1 MRRISAKV
9 FSIFMSALL
18 AFNIAP
24 SVSFAESGSSL
35 PFKPDFSSEI
45 GKAPSEMDYIVEDGS
60 ITVESYYGRNVIYV
74 KNNSDGKP
82 AQLSKQFD
90 PVSDTGIA
98 VQFSYMQ
105 RYAKQDDATVFALT
119 SGSKEIINL
128 KTKNG
133 DIVSVG
139 KDGTTGV
146 IVEKYSANKWYDFSF
161 DIDLKEKTFAVS
173 VNSGKT
179 FKNLSFYTDS
189 ASADGIK
196 FMTRYS
202 PGFAI
207 ADIAVATDEKSDV
220 MEISGSDT
228 MNVRKSS
235 DSVYEYEAVL
245 YDNFG
250 NKVKN
255 AEYSWSTY
263 PQTIN
268 GIGKSTDGGK
278 ITFTV
283 GSTSDYRGVVT
294 LSVTAN
300 GITAVKYIT
309 VVNQQIAEMSFEG
322 AYKIAY
328 GVEDGN
334 SFALDINMYSKDSEL
349 LDDEAVEWKITCNT
363 DGVTFTKEP
372 SRLIITVSKELP
384 NMDVINI
391 KAVLKSNKSIIAE
404 RNIYTYPS
412 NLYNIDKS
420 RFDTM
425 LESVDYLTNTLA
437 KNPCND
443 APLFSS
449 YINLKAGRPY
459 LVPSWFDGY
468 KYVTNLAN
476 DSVMYKVFDALTAV
490 TGDEKYTEMTDAT
503 YNWYLK
509 NEIDEKS
516 HLGFW
521 GGHCMVYLDTLKEQK
536 ARRGPN
542 DPNATYQYH
551 ELKDH
556 AFYWNPFFRLNQK
569 KATEM
574 VRGVWNAHVMDWS
587 NLMFN
592 RHGVYG
598 QTHSDN
604 GNWAKAY
611 EFNPP
616 TEFVRLTE
624 GVGFRSS
631 ANDFASAAAELYAE
645 TGDENAKRWAYNI
658 LASFYSLR
666 NPETH
671 IAVTQFTTAHRAK
684 GAQDPDVIY
693 PGWWKEERNDGP
705 ATLTTM
711 GDRFFNQ
718 FADDLVAQGFYTEE
732 DKKTDKMTEGNMA
745 SFQANSIL
753 KDFYVAERLGDDT
766 EEGKMLKKYATQ
778 HTAGYLRYFWIE
790 NTNTFKYG
798 MIDGTDLYDF
808 YPNRN
813 GYYGTGYY
821 GAHRRYNNGTMK
833 STDVNRFYLACK
845 CYRYAVTDPEL
856 ADDAKILKKFID
868 YYANSVYRIGSIGNE
883 TIGDDGT
890 KLEKS
895 ATYSHPL
902 LILCLIDLY
911 KASGNKEFLSLA
923 RNIAT
928 NFYNEYYI
936 NGVYFSP
943 SLYIANKPTV
953 EPGGNYIYLFGGT
966 NALGY
971 HALIALE
978 ATLCG
983 IEDKIPQYEIFEGYY
998 EEYFRDEYDN
1008 ALSSTD
1014 RDWISSCYLPDVN
1027 IEKVYCEDEIHL
1039 KVGEERALEF
1049 GFYPE
1054 DYTEDEN
1061 IACVNKYKNT
1071 VHYNEKNSSVIGKSK
1086 GEAELIFYAGSNR
1099 VEHRVRVIVEEE

>member
-45 GKAPSEMDYIVEDGS
+45 GKAPSEMDYVVEDGS
-60 ITVESYYGRNVIYV
+60 VTVESYYGRNVIYV

-82 AQLSKQFD
+82 ARLSKQFD

-268 GIGKSTDGGK
+268 GIGKSAEGGK
-278 ITFTV
+278 FTFNV

-349 LDDEAVEWKITCNT
+349 LDDEDVEWKITCNT

-412 NLYNIDKS
+412 NMYKSDKA
-420 RFDTM
+420 RFDTV

-437 KNPCND
+437 ANPFND

-449 YINLKAGRPY
+449 YIDLKTGKPY
-459 LVPSWFDGY
+459 SVPTLHENTVMS
-468 KYVTNLAN
+468 NLASN
-476 DSVMYKVFDALTAV
+476 SVMYKVFDGISYVTDDPKYEKLTE
-490 TGDEKYTEMTDAT
+490 DT

-509 NEIDEKS
+509 NGIDAKS
-516 HLGFW
+516 SLGYW
-521 GGHCMVYLDTLKEQK
+521 GGHCTIDMKDLKIH
-536 ARRGPN
+536 RTPMGTGFYN
-542 DPNATYQYH
+542 YH

-556 AFYWNPFFRLNQK
+556 AFYWDPFFRLDEK
-569 KATEM
+569 KGTDII
-574 VRGVWNAHVMDWS
+574 RGLWNAHVSDW
-587 NLMFN
+587 NYLFFN
-592 RHGVYG
+592 RHGSYF
-598 QTHSDN
+598 QEHSDR
-604 GNWAKAY
+604 GNWEKAY
-611 EFNPP
+611 DFKPL
-616 TEFVRLTE
+616 TEFSRRTD
-624 GVGFRSS
+624 GYGFRAS
-631 ANDFASAAAELYAE
+631 ANDFAKASADLYRA
-645 TGDENAKRWAYNI
+645 TGDIYAKRWTYNMI
-658 LASFYSLR
+658 SSFYSLR
-666 NPETH
+666 DPNTH
-671 IAVTQFTTAHRAK
+671 IAVNAFTTAHKAPGVK
-684 GAQDPDVIY
+684 DPDIVY
-693 PGWWKEERNDGP
+693 PLWWTWNVRESA
-705 ATLTTM
+705 ATGTYY
-711 GDRFFNQ
+711 GDRFYNQ
-718 FADDLVAQGFYTEE
+718 FAKDLVAQGFYTE
-732 DKKTDKMTEGNMA
+732 DDLLNTDKMTEGNMA
-745 SFQANSIL
+745 RLEEVAVL
-753 KDFYVAERLGDDT
+753 KDFTLADSLGEDT
-766 EEGKMLKKYATQ
+766 EECYWIKKYATE
-778 HTAGYLRYFWIE
+778 HVAGFLRYFWIE
-790 NTNTFKYG
+790 NTTMFKQG

-808 YPNRN
+808 YPTRN
-813 GYYGTGYY
+813 GYYGYGYY
-821 GAHRRYNNGTMK
+821 GAHNRYGTHYSNTSVEAFM
-833 STDVNRFYLACK
+833 VACK
-845 CYRYAVTDPEL
+845 AYKFAAGRPEFSE
-856 ADDAKILKKFID
+856 DAKMLKKFID
-868 YYANSVYRIGSIGNE
+868 YYASNVFNIGTVG
-883 TIGDDGT
+883 TDYIGDGGT
-890 KLEKS
+890 KLDKS
-895 ATYSHPL
+895 TTYNKPN
-902 LILCLIDLY
+902 LIICMLDLY
-911 KASGNKEFLSLA
+911 KASGNTDFLDCA
-923 RNIAT
+923 RNIAG
-928 NFYNEYYI
+928 NYFNEYYI
-936 NGVYFSP
+936 NNVFFSP
-943 SLYIANKPTV
+943 ASTFTVKPTGA
-953 EPGGNYIYLFGGT
+953 PGDAYIYLFGAY

-971 HALIALE
+971 HALLLLE

-983 IEDKIPQYEIFEGYY
+983 IDDKIPEYESYDGYFED
-998 EEYFRDEYDN
+998 YFLNDYDN
-1008 ALSSTD
+1008 YEDLSD
-1014 RDWISSCYLPDVN
+1014 RNFLSQKIMPQ
-1027 IEKVYCEDEIHL
+1027 IEIQKVFGNEEIHL